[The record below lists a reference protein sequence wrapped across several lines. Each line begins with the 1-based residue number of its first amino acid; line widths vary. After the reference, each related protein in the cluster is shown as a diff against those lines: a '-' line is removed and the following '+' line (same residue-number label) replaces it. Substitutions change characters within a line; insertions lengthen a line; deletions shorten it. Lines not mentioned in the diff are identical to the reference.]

1 MSTAFGVLA
10 AVLIMAIMFST
21 AADVTARQ
29 VTGSSIAGVVEY
41 SEVLMVGLIFLG
53 LAYAQRTGAHIGVDL
68 VTERLPARVAHGV
81 RSVGLVI
88 AMVVITIMAWQT
100 LEVALRSV
108 QSGEYRF
115 GLVQVPIWPARLLI
129 PIGLT
134 ALLLELAVSLYDEVV
149 ALRRRAPVRR
159 AVPAEAGGATSKAVD
174 GGAGR

>member
-1 MSTAFGVLA
+1 M
-10 AVLIMAIMFST
+10 IST

-29 VTGSSIAGVVEY
+29 LTGSSIPGVVEY

-68 VTERLPARVAHGV
+68 ITERMPVRVAHLV

-88 AMVVITIMAWQT
+88 AIVVVAVMGWET
-100 LEVALRSV
+100 LEVALRSFE
-108 QSGEYRF
+108 SREFRF

-129 PIGLT
+129 PIGLG

-149 ALRRRAPVRR
+149 ALRRSTPITRAL
-159 AVPAEAGGATSKAVD
+159 PAEAGLGTAITHD
-174 GGAGR
+174 LEGGR